1 MSVSFYQ
8 NFGQVELAF
17 EAYEP
22 KPGQTVYYIKPVD
35 KSFKGFFMEIDSEG
49 KWKVINRHAVPWEI
63 ICLEHFM
70 SAAITQHRLNMPL
83 TITAEVQPVMQ
94 KTRIVYSIS
103 CN

>member
-8 NFGQVELAF
+8 NFGQVELSF

-22 KPGQTVYYIKPVD
+22 KQGQTVYYIKPVD
-35 KSFKGFFMEIDSEG
+35 RSFKGFFMETAGNG
-49 KWKVINRHAVPWEI
+49 KWKIVNRHAVPWEI

-70 SAAITQHRLNMPL
+70 SLAIAQHRENMPRMVKH
-83 TITAEVQPVMQ
+83 TAAPVMH

-103 CN
+103 GS